1 MLPFRAAV
9 LFCLHSN
16 GAISGCRISMYL
28 FESYVGCTS
37 SRRSWK
43 RTQVIAPLATMCAE
57 EGGKQLSAFPGNRL
71 TSSVTDSRDM
81 ANDGLD
87 CSDHR
92 YDEHE
97 NHQQG
102 SNNGT

>member
-16 GAISGCRISMYL
+16 GAISGVAFPCISSNHMWA
-28 FESYVGCTS
+28 V
-37 SRRSWK
+37 RRRDGAGRELKSLRCLRRCVQRK
-43 RTQVIAPLATMCAE
+43 V
-57 EGGKQLSAFPGNRL
+57 GKQLSAFPGNIL

-81 ANDGLD
+81 ANDSLD

-97 NHQQG
+97 NH
-102 SNNGT
+102 